1 MRNFKPIQRLPCP
14 IHNGTFK
21 NFERL
26 SSNQIS
32 MMLILKT
39 DYFQLSF
46 LFKSDFPFSSVEKH
60 VGILEVN
67 AFKPRKTTIL
77 FTLFIR

>member
-1 MRNFKPIQRLPCP
+1 MRNFKSMQRLPCP
-14 IHNGTFK
+14 IHNGNFK

-46 LFKSDFPFSSVEKH
+46 LFKRDFRFSSVGKH
-60 VGILEVN
+60 AGILEEN